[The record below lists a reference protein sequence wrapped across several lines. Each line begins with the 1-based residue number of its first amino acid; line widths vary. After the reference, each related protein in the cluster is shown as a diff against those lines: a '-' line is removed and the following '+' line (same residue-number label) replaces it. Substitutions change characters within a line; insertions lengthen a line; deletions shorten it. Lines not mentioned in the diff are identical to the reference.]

1 MPTHKPTQTLFIV
14 FALAI
19 SVVSQTVWAQ
29 EDSTNSPES
38 TSSNDTG
45 TETTTETSTETKEGT
60 DSNETTPMIH
70 TEGIHAKDLPVPTDT
85 VIDIDNAN
93 KTVENPAPDASEN
106 PTAEEPEPVKPKKDW
121 KATETDTG
129 LILRP
134 QLSAVALSAQDMTK
148 MGYQIGGHVGWHK
161 NTNLKFLHVGTY
173 HRSRLMVAP
182 ILGTV
187 QGWET
192 RLGSVMGAK
201 LTVVEM
207 EAGLDA
213 IQHRVG
219 IPEKNVYFANSYGV
233 AVPVKVLINSSLVK
247 VKVGVEPRW
256 YLVGD
261 RPVVED
267 WKTHNRSSLFGI
279 PFMGNE
285 FLWTAGVRTG
295 IFGLSYDTLY
305 MEGGTLRTLSI
316 GLQR

>member
-1 MPTHKPTQTLFIV
+1 MRTQNFIQTLLTI
-14 FALAI
+14 FALTI
-19 SVVSQTVWAQ
+19 SVVSKTVWAQ
-29 EDSTNSPES
+29 EDSTDADS
-38 TSSNDTG
+38 TSSDDTG
-45 TETTTETSTETKEGT
+45 NDSTTDTTDGADSTV
-60 DSNETTPMIH
+60 STPVIN
-70 TEGIHAKDLPVPTDT
+70 TEGVENKDVPVPTET
-85 VIDIDNAN
+85 VIDIDEAT
-93 KTVENPAPDASEN
+93 KTVENSTPETSEDS
-106 PTAEEPEPVKPKKDW
+106 TTEESAPVKPKKDW
-121 KATETDTG
+121 KVTETDTG
-129 LILRP
+129 FILRP

-148 MGYQIGGHVGWHK
+148 LGYQIGGHVGWHK

-201 LTVVEM
+201 LTIVEM

-285 FLWTAGVRTG
+285 FLWTAGLRTG

-305 MEGGTLRTLSI
+305 MEGGTLRTISI